1 MIRRW
6 SLAAVAAVVAT
17 VGLAPAATA
26 DPVGATSWMS
36 RTWGVDGRVSELVPT
51 SAGVVVAG
59 SFTTAVAPS
68 GASRPARSIALWDP
82 ESGRFA
88 DWPVAVAG
96 EVLAAAVD
104 GDTLYLGGD
113 FTTVNGAARRN
124 LAAVRL
130 STGTLLPWSPRAFG
144 QVETLAVRNGSIYA
158 GGVFTQIEDATAITT
173 TNRIARLGADGS
185 LDRTWTGSIA
195 AGDRVRVLL
204 LTADGG
210 GLYIG
215 GDFTEL
221 GGSSAYGR
229 LARVGT
235 GATATIDTT
244 FRSGNNNNNG
254 RSPVFDLALVGSS
267 LLVASGGGG
276 GGCTRQDAATGRTT
290 WSHHGTG
297 DVVAVRALGP
307 FAYCGGHFSG
317 VDSFG
322 GLDRNKVAEVSLST
336 GGVTDWAPRVNS
348 AMGVWTMASTAS
360 ALVVGGDFTRSSGT
374 YQPHLG
380 QFRDLSSLTPPS
392 APLDVRAVPGDAQ
405 VTLQWGEPDTDGG
418 AQVGRYLVLRA
429 NAGGAFTQVGN
440 TASTSFTQTG
450 LTNGTAYR
458 FAVQASS
465 SVGVGPASAP
475 VTATPAAGLVF
486 PPTAP
491 RSFAVS
497 GGSSALLSWQEP
509 VSDGGSPVTG
519 YSIYRS
525 LAGGSENLLHQ
536 AGAAARSVEDR
547 TCPLRETCT
556 YRVAAVNVA
565 GSGARTGAISVVGN
579 TGVPATPVLTAS
591 AGPGVAASLS
601 WTTSSPGAGPL
612 TRFIVL
618 RDGIRR
624 TTTPETTTSFIDSQ
638 VVRGR
643 SYVYQVRA
651 VNDYGN
657 SQNSDP
663 VTVLV
668 P

>member
-51 SAGVVVAG
+51 SAGVVVGG

-158 GGVFTQIEDATAITT
+158 GGVFTQVEDATAITT

-221 GGSSAYGR
+221 GGSSVYGR

-297 DVVAVRALGP
+297 DVVAVSALGP

-317 VDSFG
+317 VDSFA
-322 GLDRNKVAEVSLST
+322 GLERNKVAEVSLST

-348 AMGVWTMASTAS
+348 AMGIWTMASTAS

-392 APLDVRAVPGDAQ
+392 VPLDVRAVPGDGQ

-429 NAGGAFTQVGN
+429 NAAGAFTQVGN

-450 LTNGTAYR
+450 LTNGTAYQLLG
-458 FAVQASS
+458 A
-465 SVGVGPASAP
+465 GVVLRGRRTCVRPGDRHPRGGARVPAHRAALLRRLRWFQRP
-475 VTATPAAGLVF
+475 VVLAGAGLRRWLAGDGLLDLPQSGRRQRE
-486 PPTAP
+486 PPPADRC
-491 RSFAVS
+491 RSPVRRGPNLRAARDLHLSRGS
-497 GGSSALLSWQEP
+497 GQRRRCRCPHRCDLGRRQHRSACHTRADGVRRTRCRREP
-509 VSDGGSPVTG
+509 VVDDL
-519 YSIYRS
+519 I
-525 LAGGSENLLHQ
+525 
-536 AGAAARSVEDR
+536 AR
-547 TCPLRETCT
+547 
-556 YRVAAVNVA
+556 
-565 GSGARTGAISVVGN
+565 
-579 TGVPATPVLTAS
+579 
-591 AGPGVAASLS
+591 
-601 WTTSSPGAGPL
+601 
-612 TRFIVL
+612 
-618 RDGIRR
+618 RR
-624 TTTPETTTSFIDSQ
+624 TADQ
-638 VVRGR
+638 VHRP
-643 SYVYQVRA
+643 S
-651 VNDYGN
+651 
-657 SQNSDP
+657 
-663 VTVLV
+663 
-668 P
+668 